1 MITVDRSAT
10 SQALEDAWTSLL
22 AVTAELDEPDWHLG
36 TACPGWTVAD
46 IVAHVIGTEH
56 MLAGAQ
62 VPDVEIGD
70 APHVRNPI
78 GEFNERWIVARR
90 GTPPAELWAELE
102 SIVASRRSLLAAMED
117 HEWDAEAWTPA
128 GPDTYGRFMR
138 IRVFDTWMHDQD
150 IRHAT
155 GRPETAEGPAFE
167 ASLDEVTAVMPYVI
181 GKLGGAP
188 DGTRLELHIEGP
200 APRTVAVAVDG
211 RARLVDDFDGAEAT
225 VTIRLGAPEFRRLIG
240 GRIDASEAT
249 VTITGD
255 ESVGEKIVANLGY
268 VI

>member
-1 MITVDRSAT
+1 MATVDRST
-10 SQALEDAWTSLL
+10 TTRALEDAWASLL
-22 AVTAELDEPDWHLG
+22 AVTAELDEADWSAQ

-56 MLAGAQ
+56 MLAGEQ
-62 VPDVEIGD
+62 VPDVEIGEV
-70 APHVRNPI
+70 PHVRNPI
-78 GEFNERWIVARR
+78 GEFNERWVVSRR
-90 GTPPAELWAELE
+90 GTPPAELWEELE
-102 SIVASRRSLLAAMED
+102 SVVGSRLALLGAMQD

-138 IRVFDTWMHDQD
+138 IRVFDTWMHEQD

-155 GRPETAEGPAFE
+155 GRPETCAGAAFE
-167 ASLDEVTAVMPYVI
+167 ASFDEIAAVMPYVV

-188 DGTRLELHIEGP
+188 DGTRLALHLVGP
-200 APRTVAVAVDG
+200 SPRTFSVTVDG
-211 RARLVDDFDGAEAT
+211 RARLVEDFDGVEPT
-225 VTIRLGAPEFRRLIG
+225 VTIELPVANFRRLIG
-240 GRIDASEAT
+240 ARVDPSEAT

-255 ESVGEKIVANLGY
+255 VPVGEKIIANLGY